1 MRGPEPHE
9 PHRPVADPL
18 TTPGPAAIDTRTAEQ
33 IRQDAYRAGVAD
45 ERARHKRNPLLTI
58 LIALLAV
65 LGLVLVV
72 LYFVNGRSFSGAG
85 QRLDEAA
92 STAGDEVEAASRE
105 AADEAGEGLQ
115 DAGRAIEQ
123 RGEAPPAAYGDAV
136 QSAPQPGASASG
148 PAPVTTAQPPAQ

>member
-1 MRGPEPHE
+1 MRGPDDPT
-9 PHRPVADPL
+9 RPVVDPV
-18 TTPGPAAIDTRTAEQ
+18 TGQTVAAAGVDGRTAEQ

-45 ERARHKRNPLLTI
+45 ERARHRRNPLLTI

-72 LYFVNGRSFSGAG
+72 LYFVNNRSFSGAG
-85 QRLDEAA
+85 RTLDEAA
-92 STAGDEVEAASRE
+92 GVAGEQVEAGARE

-123 RGEAPPAAYGDAV
+123 RGEAPPGAYGDAV
-136 QSAPQPGASASG
+136 QSAPQTGAAATPPQS
-148 PAPVTTAQPPAQ
+148 TQPAQ